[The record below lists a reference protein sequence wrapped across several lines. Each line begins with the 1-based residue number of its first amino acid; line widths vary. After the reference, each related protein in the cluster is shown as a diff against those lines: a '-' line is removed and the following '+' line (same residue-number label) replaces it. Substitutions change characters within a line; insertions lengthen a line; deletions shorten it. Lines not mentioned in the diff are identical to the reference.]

1 MIDSVDNEKIK
12 KNILIVDD
20 HPFIIEGYK
29 TRSRD
34 TFLTNLS
41 F

>member
-20 HPFIIEGYK
+20 HPFYYRGYK
-29 TRSRD
+29 KRD
-34 TFLTNLS
+34 HEIPS
-41 F
+41 

>member
-29 TRSRD
+29 KRD
-34 TFLTNLS
+34 LPS
-41 F
+41 